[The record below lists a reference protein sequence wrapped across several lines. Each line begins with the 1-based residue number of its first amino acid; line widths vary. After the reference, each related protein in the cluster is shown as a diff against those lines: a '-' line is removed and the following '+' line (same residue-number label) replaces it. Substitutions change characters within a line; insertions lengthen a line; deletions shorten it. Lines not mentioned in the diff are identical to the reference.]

1 MQEFAPRP
9 APCCNACVWKDAI
22 ICVPTDTNRAAV
34 PHTIRVLPFRPMSG
48 LMERDKARA
57 RRKGLLA
64 TATGTTGAVLLA
76 TATAPVLGVIGLGVG
91 AVLAVDWFMFRA
103 RRGMRF

>member
-1 MQEFAPRP
+1 
-9 APCCNACVWKDAI
+9 
-22 ICVPTDTNRAAV
+22 
-34 PHTIRVLPFRPMSG
+34 
-48 LMERDKARA
+48 MERDKSKA

-64 TATGTTGAVLLA
+64 AATGTGGAILLA
-76 TATAPVLGVIGLGVG
+76 TSAAPVLGIIGVVGG